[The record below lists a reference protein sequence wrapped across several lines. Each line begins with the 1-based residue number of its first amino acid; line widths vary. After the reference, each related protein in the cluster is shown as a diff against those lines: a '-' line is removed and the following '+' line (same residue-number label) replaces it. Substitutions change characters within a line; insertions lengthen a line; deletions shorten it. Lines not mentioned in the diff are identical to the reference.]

1 MDELEFA
8 SAGGDI
14 VGVESGVVEE
24 VGEGRDDRAD
34 RRCLDAAVAEVDAVE
49 LGIEDAQRHRTGAP
63 PTASFAR
70 LRKSWSGPAAAGGH
84 VRGG

>member
-34 RRCLDAAVAEVDAVE
+34 RRCLDAAVAEVDAV
-49 LGIEDAQRHRTGAP
+49 GTRIPYR
-63 PTASFAR
+63 
-70 LRKSWSGPAAAGGH
+70 
-84 VRGG
+84 